1 MNFFYFFVRVFERS
15 HFQTKGIILIG
26 AMIYFVPDVTTLLY
40 VLVHFSELELI
51 SIGVTVYDVSK
62 LTYLIGRG
70 VIR

>member
-15 HFQTKGIILIG
+15 HFQTTGIILIG

>member
-1 MNFFYFFVRVFERS
+1 
-15 HFQTKGIILIG
+15 
-26 AMIYFVPDVTTLLY
+26 MIYFVPDVTTLLY